1 MGDAMIIANLLLKLT
16 ALVPM
21 ILLALSLHFGAGMA
35 FAALFYMTIF
45 AFLAD
50 EALYANGEVGR
61 RQGRIDAFLAEAVP
75 LVLGLGHLALLP
87 LAVIF
92 IAQGGQSLPDT
103 LVTFMAFMLFFGTVS
118 TANAHEMIHRRD
130 RLRHHIGKWV
140 LISILFGHHTSAH
153 MLVHHRYAATP
164 RDPNSA
170 RVNEGVYRFFLR
182 AWSGSFRCGLNAETA
197 RLAVNGRPALHPA
210 NPYFIYVVG
219 ALVWL
224 AGIYLA
230 AGLRGVAIYLG
241 FTTLAQMQL
250 LLSDYVQHYG
260 LQRRRLAN
268 GKYEPVSIHHSW
280 NAPHAFTAALML
292 NAPKHSDHH
301 AHPSVRYMHL
311 RTRASEGAPV
321 LPRSLPVMSCIALV
335 PGLWKRLMNPLVD
348 DWRRRHAADQIGF
361 QPTESQANVLSSPK
375 AVFSG

>member
-1 MGDAMIIANLLLKLT
+1 MIIANFLLKLT
-16 ALVPM
+16 ALVPLT
-21 ILLALSLHFGAGMA
+21 LLALSFRYGAGMA
-35 FAALFYMTIF
+35 FASLFYMSIF

-75 LVLGLGHLALLP
+75 LVLGLGHLVLLP
-87 LAVIF
+87 LAVVT
-92 IAQGGQSLPDT
+92 IAQGGQSQPDT
-103 LVTFMAFMLFFGTVS
+103 ALTFVAFMLFFGTVS
-118 TANAHEMIHRRD
+118 TANAHELIHRRD

-140 LISILFGHHTSAH
+140 FISILFGHHTSAH
-153 MLVHHRYAATP
+153 MLIHHRYAAT
-164 RDPNSA
+164 RLDPNSA
-170 RVNEGVYRFFLR
+170 RMNEGIYRFFLR
-182 AWSGSFRCGLNAETA
+182 AWSGSFRAGLEAETA
-197 RLAVNGRPALHPA
+197 RQKAKGRPALHPA
-210 NPYFIYVVG
+210 NPYVLYIAG
-219 ALVWL
+219 ALIWLTGINLL
-224 AGIYLA
+224 AG
-230 AGLRGVAIYLG
+230 GRGIAVYLG

-260 LQRRRLAN
+260 LERQRLADD
-268 GKYEPVSIHHSW
+268 KYEPVSIHHSW

-321 LPRSLPVMSCIALV
+321 LPRSLPVMSCIALI
-335 PGLWKRLMNPLVD
+335 PGLWRRVMNPRVD
-348 DWRRRHAADQIGF
+348 DWRRRHDAGRIGF
-361 QPTESQANVLSSPK
+361 QPTESPANVVSSPK